1 MAKPLLTDRRG
12 PALRP
17 AEPRPTPWPIWGLSF
32 AAAAVLLVAPLPVAA
47 AAAIGLGLLA
57 ARDPLPTLCLV
68 VISLPFYLLPR
79 SVGHYEFSP
88 TEILI
93 VIATVAAV
101 ARLLVAASRTG
112 GEDALTRPAGRP
124 LPRGE
129 AQTSPPARE
138 KHLNNPLSPWERVRV
153 RASQFAE
160 PAVLS
165 NPFGDRGLLVLALLF
180 LVAGIVSLTASVE
193 LHPSLQSLRTI
204 VVEPIVFYLLVVS
217 QVRDRRGAF
226 ALGLA
231 LVVAGVLIS
240 GIGLWQ
246 DLTNERIITA
256 EAGLR
261 RIRGFYGSPN
271 NLGLFLGRAL
281 PMSVALALWLPRG
294 RVLWVAASL
303 LMALGLIL
311 TFSIGAWAAVPVALL
326 LVALLRGRRAFIIGL
341 GFGLL
346 GLVGSVLV
354 ALAIPRIGSHLDLS
368 QGTSAI
374 RLDVWQS
381 GLQMLADHPIRGI
394 GLDNFLHYYQNGYR
408 QPTAWQDPNL
418 SHPHNLV
425 LDFWLSLGLAGPILL
440 GCLLGRF
447 AELVVRRWRRAG
459 ALERALS
466 AGSAGAL
473 ADMVGHGLVDNS
485 FFLPDLAV
493 LFWLM
498 FAIVA
503 VLQRAGADASAR

>member
-1 MAKPLLTDRRG
+1 
-12 PALRP
+12 
-17 AEPRPTPWPIWGLSF
+17 
-32 AAAAVLLVAPLPVAA
+32 
-47 AAAIGLGLLA
+47 
-57 ARDPLPTLCLV
+57 
-68 VISLPFYLLPR
+68 
-79 SVGHYEFSP
+79 
-88 TEILI
+88 
-93 VIATVAAV
+93 
-101 ARLLVAASRTG
+101 
-112 GEDALTRPAGRP
+112 
-124 LPRGE
+124 
-129 AQTSPPARE
+129 
-138 KHLNNPLSPWERVRV
+138 V
-153 RASQFAE
+153 RAFPPENATTAKE
-160 PAVLS
+160 PL
-165 NPFGDRGLLVLALLF
+165 GDRGLLVLAMLF
-180 LVAGIVSLTASVE
+180 LLAGIVSLTASVE
-193 LHPSLQSLRTI
+193 LHPSLQSLRVI
-204 VVEPIVFYLLVVS
+204 IVEPIVFYLLVVS

-240 GIGLWQ
+240 GTGLWQ
-246 DLTNERIITA
+246 YLTNERIITA

-271 NLGLFLGRAL
+271 NLGLFLGRSL

-294 RVLWVAASL
+294 RFLWVAASL
-303 LMALGLIL
+303 LMALALIL
-311 TFSIGAWAAVPVALL
+311 TFSIGAWVAVPLALL
-326 LVALLRGRRAFIIGL
+326 LVALLRGRRAFVVGL
-341 GFGLL
+341 GL
-346 GLVGSVLV
+346 GLVGVVGSVVV

-425 LDFWLSLGLAGPILL
+425 LDFWLSLGLAGPVLL

-447 AELVVRRWRRAG
+447 VELVLQRWRRAG

-473 ADMVGHGLVDNS
+473 ADMVCHGLVDNS

-503 VLQRAGADASAR
+503 VLQRAGARAVGFARFDPTEDTEK

>member
-1 MAKPLLTDRRG
+1 MANPLLTDRRG

-17 AEPRPTPWPIWGLSF
+17 AGPRPTSWVSWGLSF
-32 AAAAVLLVAPLPVAA
+32 AAAAVLMVAPLPVAA
-47 AAAIGLGLLA
+47 AAAIGLVLLA

-93 VIATVAAV
+93 GIATIAGV
-101 ARLLVAASRTG
+101 ARLVVAASPIWG
-112 GEDALTRPAGRP
+112 GDVSASRGVLWAGRGRPAGRGQ
-124 LPRGE
+124 LRFLLGDS
-129 AQTSPPARE
+129 AMV
-138 KHLNNPLSPWERVRV
+138 KG
-153 RASQFAE
+153 
-160 PAVLS
+160 
-165 NPFGDRGLLVLALLF
+165 PFGDRGLLVLALLF
-180 LVAGIVSLTASVE
+180 LIAGLVSLTASVE
-193 LHPSLQSLRTI
+193 LHPSLQSLRVI
-204 VVEPIVFYLLVVS
+204 IVEPIVFYLLVVS

-226 ALGLA
+226 ALALA

-240 GIGLWQ
+240 GTGLWQ
-246 DLTNERIITA
+246 YLTNDRIITA

-294 RVLWVAASL
+294 RVLWVAASF
-303 LMALGLIL
+303 LMALALIL
-311 TFSIGAWAAVPVALL
+311 TFSIGAWVAVPAALL
-326 LVALLRGRRAFIIGL
+326 LVALLRGRRAFVVGL
-341 GFGLL
+341 ALGLL
-346 GLVGSVLV
+346 GLLGSIVV
-354 ALAIPRIGSHLDLS
+354 ALTIPRIGSHLDLS

-425 LDFWLSLGLAGPILL
+425 LDFWLSLGLAGPVLL

-447 AELVVRRWRRAG
+447 SEMVLQRWRRAG
-459 ALERALS
+459 ALERGLS

-473 ADMVGHGLVDNS
+473 ADLVCHGLVDNS